1 MKSILEVKNL
11 SFGYEKNKKVLDG
24 VNLCVEEGS
33 VTAILGKNGCGKSTL
48 LDCIIGY
55 NDYDEGQVIID
66 KEDIKGLSPKE
77 LSKKVAYISQNTTIN
92 LDYTVLEFILFGR
105 TCHLAFGSAPKEKDY
120 KIAKE
125 NAEKLGITHLL
136 SKDINKISGGERQ
149 LAFIAR
155 ALTQE
160 SKIIVMD
167 EPTASLDYGNQLRL
181 VEIIKELKEQGKTI
195 IFTTHNPELL
205 KLLNCQVVIMRD
217 DKVIEKGD
225 VNELITKERLKIIY
239 GDIVEK
245 YFVESLR

>member
-24 VNLCVEEGS
+24 VNLCIEEGS
-33 VTAILGKNGCGKSTL
+33 ITAILGKNGCGKSTL

-55 NDYDEGQVIID
+55 NEYDEGQVIID
-66 KEDIKGLSPKE
+66 NEEIKRLSHRE

-181 VEIIKELKEQGKTI
+181 FEIIMGLKEKGKTI
-195 IFTTHNPELL
+195 VFTTHNPEHVKLIDCDVAIINDGRIYRTGKANEIVTKDML
-205 KLLNCQVVIMRD
+205 K
-217 DKVIEKGD
+217 
-225 VNELITKERLKIIY
+225 ELY
-239 GDIVEK
+239 GDIVIK
-245 YFVESLR
+245 YL